1 MIFGNLSSVLEG
13 QETLYESMQNAQTM
27 INGMSS
33 GGPSSKLSKLFY
45 KLSHYGMNWSD
56 KVNKNMVAVPADKLL
71 QTDDEKMMLNG
82 SLYNGLMDNWKS
94 KPEEDKPFREK
105 TLEQKRDTLRTLAM
119 QPELEDILDIMCNE
133 AIVYDSDEVYIGTPY
148 IDIAVLQTLNEESIK
163 SIQNCIDTSFYKIY
177 MLLDWKK
184 RAWDVFKRWLIDG
197 VVAYEIIYDDLSNPH
212 TIIGIIDV
220 DPATLTRSVSNGVV
234 TWTQFKGVL
243 GQERQLLDS
252 QIIYIKYEDSGVVE
266 RQSYLE
272 RLIRPFNIYRI
283 IEQAQL
289 IWTVTQASF
298 KTMFRIPING
308 MNRAKGMQTLNSAM
322 NRYKEDISFNTE
334 TGELLVNGKAN
345 LPFNKEYWMPEN
357 ENGTPE
363 IETIT
368 DQGPSLNDNDQL
380 KYHLSKLYKMSKIPE
395 NRFDK
400 EAGSTW
406 FGTDPT
412 QTLRD
417 EINFGRFVSRLQNN
431 FATIIIKPIQ
441 IQLVLSIPEMKND
454 KRILDAIGFK
464 YNTYNQFSEMMDI
477 EVDNKR
483 MEYIQ
488 ILRDAFLTTDAE
500 GNENRFFSDKFL
512 ITRYLKMSEADLE
525 WNEKCKLEEKEN
537 EEAEQEEG
545 NGDEEMSG
553 DMGGEDTGD
562 EGMDDTGMESDTS
575 GGGDQEMMGDV
586 QPDNTSGESSGEM

>member
-197 VVAYEIIYDDLSNPH
+197 VVAYEIIYDDLTNPH

-289 IWTVTQASF
+289 VWTVTQASF

-562 EGMDDTGMESDTS
+562 EGTDDTGMESDTS

>member
-13 QETLYESMQNAQTM
+13 QETLYESIQNAQTM

-33 GGPSSKLSKLFY
+33 GDPSSKLSKLFY

-71 QTDDEKMMLNG
+71 QTDNEKMILNS
-82 SLYNGLMDNWKS
+82 SLYNGLMDNWKT

-197 VVAYEIIYDDLSNPH
+197 VVAYEIIYDDLTNPH
-212 TIIGIIDV
+212 TIIGIVDV

-243 GQERQLLDS
+243 GQERRLLDS

-406 FGTDPT
+406 FGTDPS

-500 GNENRFFSDKFL
+500 GNEKRFFSDKFL

>member
-1 MIFGNLSSVLEG
+1 MIFGNLNSVLEG
-13 QETLYESMQNAQTM
+13 QETLYESIQNAQTM

-71 QTDDEKMMLNG
+71 QSDDEKMILNG

-197 VVAYEIIYDDLSNPH
+197 VVAYEIIYDDLTNPH
-212 TIIGIIDV
+212 TIIGIVDV

-500 GNENRFFSDKFL
+500 GNEKRFFSDKFL

-537 EEAEQEEG
+537 EETEQEEG

>member
-71 QTDDEKMMLNG
+71 QSDDEKMMLNG

-197 VVAYEIIYDDLSNPH
+197 VVAYEIIYDDLTNPH

-406 FGTDPT
+406 FGTDPS

-500 GNENRFFSDKFL
+500 GNEKRFFSDKFL

-575 GGGDQEMMGDV
+575 GEGDQEMMGDV

>member
-71 QTDDEKMMLNG
+71 QSDDEKMILNG

-94 KPEEDKPFREK
+94 KAEEDKPFREK

-197 VVAYEIIYDDLSNPH
+197 VVAYEIIYDDLTNPH

-500 GNENRFFSDKFL
+500 GNEKRFFSDKFL

>member
-27 INGMSS
+27 INGISS
-33 GGPSSKLSKLFY
+33 SGPSSKLSKLFY

-71 QTDDEKMMLNG
+71 QSDDEKMMLNG

-148 IDIAVLQTLNEESIK
+148 IDTAVLQTLNEESIK

-212 TIIGIIDV
+212 TIIGIVDV

-400 EAGSTW
+400 EAASTW

-488 ILRDAFLTTDAE
+488 ILRDAFLSTDAE
-500 GNENRFFSDKFL
+500 GNEKRFFSDKFL

-537 EEAEQEEG
+537 EEAEQEEE
-545 NGDEEMSG
+545 NGDEEMNG